1 MILKDSGIHFLYITF
16 HVIRLKAVQIV
27 YNSAMYSVAVH
38 ISTLVVHCLLYI
50 DFRLLI
56 SFIKRAG
63 IYLQDRFL
71 VENLFLYSVFQK

>member
-50 DFRLLI
+50 DFRLL
-56 SFIKRAG
+56 
-63 IYLQDRFL
+63 
-71 VENLFLYSVFQK
+71 